1 MGTWSQAYVDLMDQ
15 MATGGISNAQGIAGS
30 NTGQLVFFGL
40 GIAIF
45 LALFGLV
52 LGMILFRKK

>member
-1 MGTWSQAYVDLMDQ
+1 MDQ

-45 LALFGLV
+45 MALFGLV